1 MQESCGLEARAYP
14 SPQARASPSPQA
26 RASPSPPLS
35 LPPTPKPAMSHIHP
49 SPPLS
54 SPSLPPPPSHPLPF
68 PPPPTSRLNLHALS
82 TCQFLLLYRFSPFLF
97 SFFLFSFN
105 LPILTPLQ
113 LFPWSTRR
121 SHLCDTLSP
130 AILFFIFQ
138 PLLLLFSVFCSSTA
152 FPLFFFLFFFF
163 LSTSLATFL
172 GLLLLCFDAQRGGG
186 LIFSFSEE
194 KEGISLFFFSFFQR
208 KKKRSALLISPKR
221 EIPSVS
227 PFSFFFF
234 SFFFQPANSFSPS
247 VSPFFG
253 GGGRGSR
260 VQDAKANLNPK
271 PNLNPH
277 HRGGQRK

>member
-1 MQESCGLEARAYP
+1 MQESCGLEARAY
-14 SPQARASPSPQA
+14 PSPQA

-138 PLLLLFSVFCSSTA
+138 PLLLLFSVFCSFASTHRGEA
-152 FPLFFFLFFFF
+152 GSSFL
-163 LSTSLATFL
+163 
-172 GLLLLCFDAQRGGG
+172 
-186 LIFSFSEE
+186 
-194 KEGISLFFFSFFQR
+194 FQR
-208 KKKRSALLISPKR
+208 KKR
-221 EIPSVS
+221 
-227 PFSFFFF
+227 
-234 SFFFQPANSFSPS
+234 
-247 VSPFFG
+247 VSPFFSFLFF
-253 GGGRGSR
+253 RG
-260 VQDAKANLNPK
+260 K
-271 PNLNPH
+271 
-277 HRGGQRK
+277 RKDQPY